1 MHRTHKY
8 LGSLLLGVALVAPV
22 GLQGNNFRDDSRQ
35 DARERNEE
43 RRYYDRDYKDYH
55 RWDNREDG
63 RYRSWGTERHE
74 AYRPF
79 YKLIESSREHTGSF
93 VTNIRMVTTAA
104 IIIPV

>member
-8 LGSLLLGVALVAPV
+8 LGSLLLGLALVAPI
-22 GLQGNNFRDDSRQ
+22 GLQGNNFREDSRE
-35 DARERNEE
+35 DAREQNERE

-74 AYRPF
+74 VYRPF
-79 YKLIESSREHTGSF
+79 YKLHRDQQRAYWKYRHEHPD
-93 VTNIRMVTTAA
+93 RDDRR
-104 IIIPV
+104 